1 MRLLPVVP
9 AVRRTA
15 EERVARGVALRRVL
29 GPVEGWSEDERFELA
44 ERVAVFEVDGVVDA
58 ERVALE
64 VVRADLLRRAR

>member
-1 MRLLPVVP
+1 MSLLPVVP

-29 GPVEGWSEDERFELA
+29 GPVEGWSEDEKFELA
-44 ERVAVFEVDGVVDA
+44 VRIAVFEVDGVPDA